1 MTLFSNLKTRVRSWL
16 LSKRDPSEIFSKY
29 YQSNKWGDP
38 DSRSG
43 KGSNLNTT
51 QAVREALPRM
61 VKTLDAKSFLDL
73 PCGDYF
79 WMRTV
84 DLGVSKY
91 TGGDIVSDL
100 IAENQKQYGR
110 DGVNFEVI
118 NLIEGPVPRHDIVF
132 TRDCLVHLSNAHVMD
147 ALRNIKASGST
158 WLITT
163 TNPTVQSNEDI
174 ATGHWRALD
183 LTKPPFSFGPP
194 VHTIDESMPGVK
206 GSRSDKSLGVWR
218 VSEIPD
224 Y

>member
-1 MTLFSNLKTRVRSWL
+1 MKRLSELKSRFRSWK
-16 LSKRDPSEIFSKY
+16 LSKQDPSQIFSKY
-29 YQSNKWGDP
+29 YRTNKWGDP

-43 KGSNLNTT
+43 KGSNLHTT
-51 QAVREALPRM
+51 QSVREALPKM
-61 VKTLDAKSFLDL
+61 VKSLDADSFLDL

-84 DLGVSKY
+84 DLSVSKY

-110 DGVNFEVI
+110 EGVTFEVI

-132 TRDCLVHLSNAHVMD
+132 TRDCLVHLSNAHVID
-147 ALRNIKASGST
+147 ALRNIKASGSM

-163 TNPTVQSNEDI
+163 TNPTVPSNEDI
-174 ATGHWRALD
+174 ATGSWRALD
-183 LTKPPFSFGPP
+183 LTKPPFSFGAPEFI
-194 VHTIDESMPGVK
+194 IDESMSGVK

-218 VSEIPD
+218 ISEIPD